1 MFINKVTEPNPF
13 LVTGGVGSVSD
24 FQIMFLHL
32 SKFFEGIIS
41 SNENWEILSKVSWTS
56 QEQWNLAKTYFV
68 YEQSHWNQPFVQY
81 VLVKGLKGS
90 ISDF

>member
-41 SNENWEILSKVSWTS
+41 SNENWEILSKVS
-56 QEQWNLAKTYFV
+56 
-68 YEQSHWNQPFVQY
+68 
-81 VLVKGLKGS
+81 
-90 ISDF
+90 